1 MPDKIEKRREF
12 IINIVYIIVILGLA
26 FLFLKY
32 ALWIVAPFLFAFL
45 GAILLQKP
53 LRVIDK
59 KTKKKYHTFW
69 SILLVI
75 LSICIVI
82 VPLGFAISALMNKL
96 VEFVKYLFDLA
107 SDLPTL
113 LTTFESKLL
122 NFGDFLPEKIYS
134 AYSTTITNWFNKLL
148 ENSTSADL
156 NFDFEAIKS
165 GLSTGVSGVVNVVKN
180 IPSVLI
186 AVVISI
192 IAWIFM
198 TKDYDLIVRFIQLQ
212 LPEKKKNLPV
222 EIKQIFSKNVLKI
235 LKAYGLIM
243 CITFLE
249 LFIGF
254 SILKVMGIM
263 TNKYFVWIAVGTAI
277 FDILPVAG
285 SGGVLIPW
293 MLFSIIN
300 GNIKQG
306 IGLFVIYVV
315 ITVIRQYIEPRI
327 VGGTLGVHPLV
338 TLSGMYIGLKLFGF
352 IGIFA
357 VPILVVMLKAFN
369 DAGRLHLWKTSA
381 NSNRN

>member
-12 IINIVYIIVILGLA
+12 IINIVYIVVILGLA

-59 KTKKKYHTFW
+59 KTNKKYHTFW